1 MNSLRLNSL
10 RSACWLLSLLQISN
24 GSKHSSLD
32 QPSPPVV
39 AQSSRISL
47 AAGFSKL
54 VQRKKSNASSITSV
68 TPKISVVQP
77 KPAFTNSNS
86 SLAGSKP
93 QMSPATSK
101 TVSSNGGSR
110 PSSGHF
116 NNLSVGSFNHSR
128 SPSVRYR
135 FEFKS
140 FLLYSNLYY
149 LFCLQVRPQRQYCCP
164 CRSLGHPLLTR
175 VEIFFVKLNWSKAI

>member
-1 MNSLRLNSL
+1 MKVSLALPIFSTTVIYMNSLRLNSL
-10 RSACWLLSLLQISN
+10 RSACSLLSLLQISN
-24 GSKHSSLD
+24 GSKNSSLD

-68 TPKISVVQP
+68 TPKINVVQP

-116 NNLSVGSFNHSR
+116 NNLSVGSGFNHSR
-128 SPSVRYR
+128 SPSVR
-135 FEFKS
+135 
-140 FLLYSNLYY
+140 
-149 LFCLQVRPQRQYCCP
+149 
-164 CRSLGHPLLTR
+164 
-175 VEIFFVKLNWSKAI
+175 